1 MIRVDAV
8 KRVAPVDIVDEET
21 GEVIVE
27 CNEEITEAH
36 LDDLKAGI
44 NEFPLLFL
52 DPITTGT
59 ALRDTL
65 LADKT
70 LSQDEAIIEIYRRL
84 RPGDPPTLDT
94 ATNLFN
100 NLFFNGERYD
110 LSKVGR
116 LKLNH
121 KLEFDGDERIEWYPT
136 GVGNSTE
143 EIALGDLP
151 TLRQEDIL
159 SAVKYLVDLKNGT
172 DLTKKV
178 DDIDHLGNAACG
190 SSASCSRT
198 STGSVWSAWSERS
211 RSA

>member
-1 MIRVDAV
+1 MIVRKDKKFTKASARKMRAAGMDWIQVGQDDLIRVDAV

-36 LDDLKAGI
+36 LDDLKARGI

-59 ALRDTL
+59 AIRDTL

-100 NLFFNGERYD
+100 NLFFNERRPFE
-110 LSKVGR
+110 GR
-116 LKLNH
+116 
-121 KLEFDGDERIEWYPT
+121 
-136 GVGNSTE
+136 
-143 EIALGDLP
+143 
-151 TLRQEDIL
+151 
-159 SAVKYLVDLKNGT
+159 
-172 DLTKKV
+172 
-178 DDIDHLGNAACG
+178 AAQ
-190 SSASCSRT
+190 AEPQAR
-198 STGSVWSAWSERS
+198 VR
-211 RSA
+211 R